1 MFILQ
6 NFARRGA
13 DFEKV
18 KGAFMVVV
26 GNLTDCRVVII
37 MVAAL

>member
-13 DFEKV
+13 NFEKV
-18 KGAFMVVV
+18 KGTFVVVV
-26 GNLTDCRVVII
+26 GNLKDCRVVII
-37 MVAAL
+37 MVAVL